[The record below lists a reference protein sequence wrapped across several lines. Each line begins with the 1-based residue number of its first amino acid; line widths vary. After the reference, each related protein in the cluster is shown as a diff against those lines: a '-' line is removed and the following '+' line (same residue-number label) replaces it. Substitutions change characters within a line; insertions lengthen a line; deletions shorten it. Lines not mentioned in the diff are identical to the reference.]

1 MVDYSLLFFIEFW
14 LLRTICKIGFAL
26 YIKILFTYKS
36 ICSIYEDALNTSV
49 DTERDGP
56 VLRREFDIRENSEF
70 DFSEM
75 EDAKV
80 MRRYSNDTII
90 DENEPNF
97 HIGINNEE
105 VHEAINHTK
114 WSRLSS
120 VSQSTDATFTTASVG
135 SLEMVLENAEELQ
148 MSVLALDNLSKC
160 CDILVWK
167 QSKNR
172 FRVLQKHAL

>member
-1 MVDYSLLFFIEFW
+1 MGSHFNLNISSAAIQFSFIIVS
-14 LLRTICKIGFAL
+14 T
-26 YIKILFTYKS
+26 S
-36 ICSIYEDALNTSV
+36 ISSIYEDALNTLV

-56 VLRREFDIRENSEF
+56 VLRREFEVRENSEF

-80 MRRYSNDTII
+80 IRRYSNDTII
-90 DENEPNF
+90 DENEPNEHF

-120 VSQSTDATFTTASVG
+120 VSQSTDATFTTASAG
-135 SLEMVLENAEELQ
+135 SLEMVLENSETLQ
-148 MSVLALDNLSKC
+148 MSVLALDNLSEC
-160 CDILVWK
+160 SDVLLWENK
-167 QSKNR
+167 QSR
-172 FRVLQKHAL
+172 EPF